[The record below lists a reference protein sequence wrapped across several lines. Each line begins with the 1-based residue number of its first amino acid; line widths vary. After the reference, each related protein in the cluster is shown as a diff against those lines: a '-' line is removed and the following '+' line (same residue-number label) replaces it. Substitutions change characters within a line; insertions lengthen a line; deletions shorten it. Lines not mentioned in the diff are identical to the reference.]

1 LEAVDVLERAVEIL
15 ERSVLVR
22 KKFEGNVCL
31 SNPRYDLYVDP
42 GQIAFGEAPSHER
55 KQMRLLMDLIPTLTK
70 PVTSRALAER
80 VGLPE
85 EQVSGYL
92 ARWAEKGLVEMR

>member
-1 LEAVDVLERAVEIL
+1 
-15 ERSVLVR
+15 
-22 KKFEGNVCL
+22 
-31 SNPRYDLYVDP
+31 
-42 GQIAFGEAPSHER
+42 
-55 KQMRLLMDLIPTLTK
+55 MRLLMDLIPTLTK

-92 ARWAEKGLVEMR
+92 ARWSEKGLVELR